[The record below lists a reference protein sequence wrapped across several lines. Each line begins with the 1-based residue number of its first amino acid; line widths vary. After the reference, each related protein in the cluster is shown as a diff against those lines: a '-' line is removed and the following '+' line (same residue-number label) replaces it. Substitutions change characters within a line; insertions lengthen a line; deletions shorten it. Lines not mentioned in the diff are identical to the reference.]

1 MYNETEAKELARK
14 HGMAFIDID
23 KEAPDTRCAELL
35 KEGIA
40 RQYNAV
46 PVRFLNG
53 GVLVAIGDPSQ
64 KYLVDLLSTQM
75 GKKVYPALADREA
88 IQRAIESCYTA
99 KKTVAPAEP
108 GSLKQ
113 EQREAPKEAPA
124 EEAGKVSRIISI
136 LSNKGGVGKTHISTN
151 LAKVIA
157 ETGKKVLLIDADL
170 GNADISNKLALF
182 PEFTL
187 YDFLLGDVAL
197 EDMLVK
203 TPYRFDLIGGSSGE
217 FKLANINYIQRTKF
231 IRGFRKLSESYDF
244 TIFDLSAGISN
255 TVVDFALAS
264 DETVIV
270 TTPQDIIAGYACIK
284 ASFQRFKAI
293 EESLL
298 DKVQDYKPK
307 KVYKPWVIMNQV
319 TNLKQGLFLFNR
331 ICQTTDERINN
342 MEATFVVKP
351 DYLGGV
357 VYDRETFKKA
367 EMDRKPLGHVLPRSN
382 PAQCLT
388 YLGRNLLEAPDLRT
402 YKQQLKTGLSRFAMI
417 FGLE

>member
-1 MYNETEAKELARK
+1 MYNEIEARELARK

-23 KEAPDTRCAELL
+23 KEAPDHKCLELL

-53 GVLVAIGDPSQ
+53 GVLVAISDPTQ
-64 KYLVDLLSTQM
+64 KYLVDLLTTQM
-75 GKKVYPALADREA
+75 GKKVYPALADKEA
-88 IQRAIESCYTA
+88 IKRTIDSSYTVKIETGPSPEA
-99 KKTVAPAEP
+99 KKAVV
-108 GSLKQ
+108 
-113 EQREAPKEAPA
+113 
-124 EEAGKVSRIISI
+124 EEVQKSSRIISI

-170 GNADISNKLALF
+170 GNADISNKLAMF
-182 PEFTL
+182 PEYTL
-187 YDFLLGDVAL
+187 YDFLLGDVGL
-197 EDMLVK
+197 ENMLEK
-203 TPYRFDLIGGSSGE
+203 TTYGFDLIGGSSGE

-231 IRGFRKLSESYDF
+231 IRGFRKLSEGYDF

-264 DETVIV
+264 DETIVV

-293 EESLL
+293 EESLI
-298 DKVQDYKPK
+298 DKVEDYKPR

-319 TNLKQGLFLFNR
+319 SNLRQGLFLFNR

-342 MEATFVVKP
+342 MEAGFAVKP
-351 DYLGGV
+351 EYLGGI
-357 VYDRETFKKA
+357 VYDRDSFKKA
-367 EMDRKPLGHVLPRSN
+367 EMDRKPLNTVLPRCN
-382 PAQCLT
+382 PAQCMT

-417 FGLE
+417 FGME